1 MKTLLMLQV
10 CFAYCPLLIESKVIV
25 IVKSMYFAKVESA
38 VKPQPQCSLH
48 KML

>member
-25 IVKSMYFAKVESA
+25 IVKQVHVLCQGEISRQTTATVLPA
-38 VKPQPQCSLH
+38 
-48 KML
+48 

>member
-25 IVKSMYFAKVESA
+25 IVKQVHVLYQGGISRQTTATVLPA
-38 VKPQPQCSLH
+38 
-48 KML
+48 